1 MKRIFIT
8 VAVATAALFS
18 ANAQEL
24 KFGAKAGVN
33 FSTFSVSDQKETI
46 LGKEVTTKF
55 NTGYRTGFHVGAF
68 VEYGISDVLFL
79 EGGFAYNNIGATLKS
94 VEESA
99 KIGGETRTVKTD
111 LKDASFILNTI
122 NVPLWVKYDIA
133 GFRPKVGLNL
143 GYLLNVKAKNE
154 NTTTTYDDLEKRFD
168 LGLGLGAE
176 YNLPMGLFFDATFN
190 IGLLNLAS
198 KSETESGIEIKNR
211 VFQIGVG
218 YKF

>member
-33 FSTFSVSDQKETI
+33 FSTLSVADQKETI
-46 LGKEVTTKF
+46 FGKEVTTKI

-68 VEYGISDVLFL
+68 VEYGVSDNLFV
-79 EGGFAYNNIGATLKS
+79 EGGLAYNNLGST
-94 VEESA
+94 VESA
-99 KIGGETRTVKTD
+99 EASVNGQTIGKREF
-111 LKDASFILNTI
+111 KDTSFTLNTI

-143 GYLLNVKAKNE
+143 GYLLNVKAKKE

-168 LGLGLGAE
+168 LGLGFGAE
-176 YNLPMGLFFDATFN
+176 YNLPMGVFVDATFN
-190 IGLLNLAS
+190 LGLLNLAS
-198 KSETESGIEIKNR
+198 KSEAESGIEIKNR

>member
-33 FSTFSVSDQKETI
+33 FSTLSVADQKETI
-46 LGKEVTTKF
+46 FGKEVTTKI

-68 VEYGISDVLFL
+68 VEYGVSDNLFV
-79 EGGFAYNNIGATLKS
+79 EGGLAYNNLGST
-94 VEESA
+94 VESA
-99 KIGGETRTVKTD
+99 EASVNGQTIGKREF
-111 LKDASFILNTI
+111 KDTSFTLNTI

-190 IGLLNLAS
+190 LGLLNLAS

>member
-18 ANAQEL
+18 VNAQEL

-33 FSTFSVSDQKETI
+33 FSTLSVADQKETYGGREI
-46 LGKEVTTKF
+46 ITKI

-68 VEYGISDVLFL
+68 VEYGVSDNLFV
-79 EGGFAYNNIGATLKS
+79 EGGLAYNNLGST
-94 VEESA
+94 VESA
-99 KIGGETRTVKTD
+99 EASVNGQTIGKREF
-111 LKDASFILNTI
+111 KDTSFTLNTI

-143 GYLLNVKAKNE
+143 GYLLNVKAKKE

-190 IGLLNLAS
+190 LGLLNLAS

>member
-33 FSTFSVSDQKETI
+33 FSTLSVADQKETYGGREI
-46 LGKEVTTKF
+46 ITKI

-68 VEYGISDVLFL
+68 VEYGVSDNLFV
-79 EGGFAYNNIGATLKS
+79 EGGLAYNNLGST
-94 VEESA
+94 VESA
-99 KIGGETRTVKTD
+99 EASVNGQTIGKREF
-111 LKDASFILNTI
+111 KDTSFTLNTI
-122 NVPLWVKYDIA
+122 NVPLWVKYDIS
-133 GFRPKVGLNL
+133 GFRPKVGLDL

-190 IGLLNLAS
+190 LGLLNLAS
-198 KSETESGIEIKNR
+198 KEDSEDSSFEVKNR

>member
-1 MKRIFIT
+1 MT
-8 VAVATAALFS
+8 LAVATAALFS

-33 FSTFSVSDQKETI
+33 FSTLSVADQKETYGGREI
-46 LGKEVTTKF
+46 ITKI

-68 VEYGISDVLFL
+68 VEYGVSDNLFV
-79 EGGFAYNNIGATLKS
+79 EGGLAYNNLGST
-94 VEESA
+94 VESA
-99 KIGGETRTVKTD
+99 EASVNGQTIGKREF
-111 LKDASFILNTI
+111 KDTSFTLNTI
-122 NVPLWVKYDIA
+122 NVPLWVKYDIV
-133 GFRPKVGLNL
+133 GFRPKVGLDL

-190 IGLLNLAS
+190 LGLLNLAS
-198 KSETESGIEIKNR
+198 KEDSEDSSFEVKNR

>member
-33 FSTFSVSDQKETI
+33 FSTLSVADQKETYGGREI
-46 LGKEVTTKF
+46 ITKI

-68 VEYGISDVLFL
+68 VEYGVSDNLFV
-79 EGGFAYNNIGATLKS
+79 EGGLAYNNLGST
-94 VEESA
+94 VESA
-99 KIGGETRTVKTD
+99 EASVNGQTIGKREF
-111 LKDASFILNTI
+111 KDTSFTLNTI
-122 NVPLWVKYDIA
+122 NVPLWVKYDIV
-133 GFRPKVGLNL
+133 GFRPKVGLDL

-190 IGLLNLAS
+190 LGLLNLAS
-198 KSETESGIEIKNR
+198 KEDSEDSSFEVKNR

>member
-33 FSTFSVSDQKETI
+33 FSTLSVADQKETYGGREI
-46 LGKEVTTKF
+46 ITKI
-55 NTGYRTGFHVGAF
+55 NTGYRTGFHVEAF
-68 VEYGISDVLFL
+68 VEYGVSDNLFV
-79 EGGFAYNNIGATLKS
+79 EGGLAYNNLGST
-94 VEESA
+94 VESA
-99 KIGGETRTVKTD
+99 EASVNGQTIGKREF
-111 LKDASFILNTI
+111 KDTSFTLNTI

-143 GYLLNVKAKNE
+143 GYLLNVKAKKE

-168 LGLGLGAE
+168 LGLGFGAE
-176 YNLPMGLFFDATFN
+176 YNLPMGVFVDATFN
-190 IGLLNLAS
+190 LGLLNLAS
-198 KSETESGIEIKNR
+198 KSEAESGIEIKNR

>member
-1 MKRIFIT
+1 M
-8 VAVATAALFS
+8 
-18 ANAQEL
+18 
-24 KFGAKAGVN
+24 
-33 FSTFSVSDQKETI
+33 
-46 LGKEVTTKF
+46 
-55 NTGYRTGFHVGAF
+55 
-68 VEYGISDVLFL
+68 
-79 EGGFAYNNIGATLKS
+79 
-94 VEESA
+94 
-99 KIGGETRTVKTD
+99 KTD

-190 IGLLNLAS
+190 LGLLNLAS